1 MSAAPETLEW
11 QERCSRFAED
21 VIAPVVRRYDQE
33 NCFPA
38 SVHVAAREW
47 QLLNQD
53 FPSAL
58 GGADLSPVVAV
69 EGAEILA
76 RCCAPIAFTMGFNR
90 GALHPVM
97 VAGNPEQQQ
106 EFVGRLLREDR
117 YASLCLTEA
126 ESSGSNLL
134 ELSTTAERTDR
145 GWVIRGEKVMV
156 GNGGVATQYLVLARV
171 QEHGRTRG
179 LAFFVIPRTD
189 AVQVG
194 LNTDKLGFRAVETPT
209 VRFNDV
215 EVSDFHRLGT
225 VGSGEQ
231 LVLQAL
237 DFIRVGGSAVICGIV
252 AGALAD
258 AMTWV
263 QSRQVYGGS
272 LGSKSHVQIQLGRTY
287 ARLQMVRQMVR
298 LAAEQLSAGQAYGES
313 ASVAKLEASTLAVEA
328 TTQISQLY
336 GWRGIDGSYAI
347 QKRLRDAR
355 QTTIFEGSS
364 EIQALHLFRSLT
376 QRIRSEGVP

>member
-1 MSAAPETLEW
+1 MSAAPETLDW
-11 QERCSRFAED
+11 QERCSRFAEE
-21 VIAPVVRRYDQE
+21 VMAPVVRHYDQE
-33 NCFPA
+33 NCFPV
-38 SVHVAAREW
+38 SVHTAAREW

-90 GALHPVM
+90 GALHPIM
-97 VAGNPEQQQ
+97 VAGNAEQQQ
-106 EFVGRLLREDR
+106 EFVGRVLREGR

-134 ELSTTAERTDR
+134 KLSTTAERTDR

-171 QEHGRTRG
+171 LEAGRTRG

-194 LNTDKLGFRAVETPT
+194 PNTDKLGFRAVETPT

-231 LVLQAL
+231 IVLQAL

-263 QSRQVYGGS
+263 QTRQVYGGS

-298 LAAEQLSAGQAYGES
+298 HTAAQLSAGQAYGES
-313 ASVAKLEASTLAVEA
+313 ASVAKLEASSLAVEA
-328 TTQISQLY
+328 TAQISQLY
-336 GWRGIDGSYAI
+336 GWRGIDGAYAI

-364 EIQALHLFRSLT
+364 EIQALHLFRSLA